1 VKILVHGEGLWTQAQ
16 RKKLVRVL
24 SLYVQ
29 GIPIHGCHPNTRAPA
44 GYVVAGLDPPGGVVR
59 LGPSLAVND
68 LSPLFRDQSTAT
80 LGVAVTVSLWQLK
93 AMVQN

>member
-29 GIPIHGCHPNTRAPA
+29 GIPIHGCHPNTRA
-44 GYVVAGLDPPGGVVR
+44 VVAGLDPPGGVVR

-68 LSPLFRDQSTAT
+68 LSPLFKDQSTAT